1 MDAEQLK
8 ERAEYLREKINLNNY
23 KYYVEDNP
31 DIDDYDYDLLLRELE
46 ELETEHPEFI
56 TTDSPTQRIGG
67 KAVNLF
73 TEVRHIVTMESLQ
86 DVFSKGEVLTFDER
100 IFTAVG
106 RTSYVVEPK
115 IDGLSVSLEYENGV
129 FVRGSTR
136 GDGEIGEDVTANI
149 RTVRSIPLKL
159 RRAIPFIEVRGE
171 VYMPHSSFLE
181 LLKRQEL
188 NDEKPFKNP
197 RNAAAGSLRQKNPK
211 ITATRGLDIFVFNIQ
226 RLEGET
232 IAQHSKGHELLKE
245 LGFRVVPNYKVC
257 QTIDEALGVIEEI
270 GSKRGSLPFDIDGA
284 VIKIDD
290 FSIRSRLGSTSKFP
304 RWAVA
309 YKFPPEEKQ
318 TKLCDIEIN
327 VGRTGALTPT
337 AVLEPV
343 TLAGTTVSRAT
354 LHNEDFIKEKGIRLG
369 DIVTVRKAGDVI
381 PEIVGVTQKN
391 LTAPPYQMPQSCPSC
406 GSPVQREEGEAVLR
420 CTNAECPAQL
430 LRHLIH
436 FAARDAMDIEGLGPA
451 IIELLVSNNLVASP
465 ADLFY
470 LKMEDLAP
478 LERMGK
484 KSAQNLINAIEK
496 SKESGLARLLFGLGI
511 RQVGQ
516 KAAKLIA
523 ERLYDI
529 DRLFTVAKEEL
540 CTIDEIGGIIAD
552 SVVTFFALKGTA
564 HLIERLKTA
573 GVNMQEAIKMLEDNH
588 FAGMTFVLT
597 GTLPN
602 YTRDEATAII
612 EKLGGKVVGSVSKK
626 TSLVLAG
633 EEAGSKLDKALSL
646 GVRVINE
653 EEFLIMAEIKK

>member
-470 LKMEDLAP
+470 LKMDDLAP

-573 GVNMQEAIKMLEDNH
+573 GVNMQEAIKMLEDNY

>member
-67 KAVNLF
+67 MAVNLF

-136 GDGEIGEDVTANI
+136 GNGTIGEDVTANL
-149 RTVRSIPLKL
+149 RTVCSIPLKL
-159 RRAIPFIEVRGE
+159 RRAVPFIEVRGE

-588 FAGMTFVLT
+588 FAGMIFVLT

>member
-8 ERAEYLREKINLNNY
+8 ERAEYLREKINYNNY

-67 KAVNLF
+67 MAVNLF

-100 IFTAVG
+100 IGMAVG

-136 GDGEIGEDVTANI
+136 GNGTIGEDVTANI

-406 GSPVQREEGEAVLR
+406 GSPVQREEG
-420 CTNAECPAQL
+420 QL
-430 LRHLIH
+430 C
-436 FAARDAMDIEGLGPA
+436 
-451 IIELLVSNNLVASP
+451 
-465 ADLFY
+465 
-470 LKMEDLAP
+470 
-478 LERMGK
+478 
-484 KSAQNLINAIEK
+484 
-496 SKESGLARLLFGLGI
+496 GI
-511 RQVGQ
+511 
-516 KAAKLIA
+516 
-523 ERLYDI
+523 
-529 DRLFTVAKEEL
+529 
-540 CTIDEIGGIIAD
+540 
-552 SVVTFFALKGTA
+552 
-564 HLIERLKTA
+564 
-573 GVNMQEAIKMLEDNH
+573 
-588 FAGMTFVLT
+588 
-597 GTLPN
+597 
-602 YTRDEATAII
+602 
-612 EKLGGKVVGSVSKK
+612 
-626 TSLVLAG
+626 
-633 EEAGSKLDKALSL
+633 
-646 GVRVINE
+646 
-653 EEFLIMAEIKK
+653 

>member
-470 LKMEDLAP
+470 LKMDDLAP